1 MRNILQKPHRCWII
15 ICSYFLNIVGK
26 SSLFL
31 YGCEKKNTSSA
42 FCDTPLTP
50 LDNNSM
56 SWRLSLSSRREINN
70 FLARSCCEHP
80 SGCVSGGCVRCPRI
94 PNPKSQIPNPESR
107 IPNPESHIAKTVLVR
122 TSTVSQ
128 NHTVSFPFQNHTVS
142 FPRSVRT
149 TINIACVT
157 PLLSYW
163 FVSDRFLTG

>member
-1 MRNILQKPHRCWII
+1 MLNYHMQLLPQYCRQKFPLSVRSWKEKHFQRVLWYSID
-15 ICSYFLNIVGK
+15 SAWWQFHVMETVPVFETGNK
-26 SSLFL
+26 QLFS
-31 YGCEKKNTSSA
+31 KKLLWTS
-42 FCDTPLTP
+42 F
-50 LDNNSM
+50 
-56 SWRLSLSSRREINN
+56 
-70 FLARSCCEHP
+70 
-80 SGCVSGGCVRCPRI
+80 GVCVRGVCSVS
-94 PNPKSQIPNPESR
+94 PNPESQIPNPESR